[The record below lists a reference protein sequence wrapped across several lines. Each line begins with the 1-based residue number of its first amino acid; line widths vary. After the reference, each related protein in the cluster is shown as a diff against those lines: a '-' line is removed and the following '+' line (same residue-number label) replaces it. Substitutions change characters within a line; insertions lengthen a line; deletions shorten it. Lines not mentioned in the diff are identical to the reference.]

1 MIELWMLDAVEGI
14 LRVFHFVGENNQT
27 LYIQSYL
34 LRFVVCFK
42 GMFWGIQSYR
52 TSALARFATSV
63 AAWCHLGCC
72 CFDGSE
78 IRRVFWN
85 SEKLHVKNPRND
97 VRVIIPTL
105 IQIFGASIKRLD
117 FFLPQFLPRGTVI
130 LHLDGLC

>member
-1 MIELWMLDAVEGI
+1 MIELWMLDAVGGI
-14 LRVFHFVGENNQT
+14 LRVFHFVGENSQT

-63 AAWCHLGCC
+63 AAWCHRGVSVLME
-72 CFDGSE
+72 E

-85 SEKLHVKNPRND
+85 SEKLHVY
-97 VRVIIPTL
+97 
-105 IQIFGASIKRLD
+105 
-117 FFLPQFLPRGTVI
+117 
-130 LHLDGLC
+130 